1 MLRNFGKNRTWSLVI
16 LYIGILFL
24 LAAPCAFADT
34 GDLTEDIQN
43 DCMWPSVTCQ
53 NYAIGIFADVDN
65 IDNGGTYGIY
75 DTMLVMININGELY
89 GIGEMPSNKQFFF
102 TFFEINCGEPN
113 CSIDNTCDKGRFV
126 MRFVDMTAVGFMP
139 DDALTWTYK
148 TIPSLTFYMSHDACF
163 DFDDPRYDL
172 VDPYMQAKA
181 YKVVNNAIPANL
193 IDVNATQTDV
203 LTYDFTDADD
213 GIAEVYI
220 TTDHCENILDDLI
233 LRSDATVY
241 NTPVGTNV
249 IVPVSD
255 DVTVTFDQVTVA
267 GNTTVT
273 ESVTTA
279 HPVPGDFSVCD
290 PPVYY
295 NIETTATE
303 IGDIEVCIHY
313 ADSCDESDIRLLHY
327 DGGVWVDVTEAVD
340 IISNMVC
347 GTVSH
352 LSEFVV
358 ATAVSEE
365 PPICSE
371 TEGDLDGDCDVDM
384 ADVNIFRS
392 VLGTSAGE
400 PAYSVCADI
409 DEDGRITMN
418 DYRLIRPMFTGPGSG
433 CP

>member
-1 MLRNFGKNRTWSLVI
+1 MLRDFGKNGTLSLVI

-24 LAAPCAFADT
+24 LAAPRAFADT
-34 GDLTEDIQN
+34 DDLTADIQSYYMFPN
-43 DCMWPSVTCQ
+43 ITCQ

-65 IDNGGTYGIY
+65 ADNGGTYGIY

-89 GIGEMPSNKQFFF
+89 GMVEMPSNKQIFF
-102 TFFEINCGEPN
+102 TFPETNCGEPD
-113 CSIDNTCDKGRFV
+113 CTIGNTCDKGRFV
-126 MRFVDMTAVGFMP
+126 MRFVDMTAAGFVP
-139 DDALTWTYK
+139 DNSSTWTYK
-148 TIPSLTFYMSHDACF
+148 TIPSLTFYMSHDLCW
-163 DFDDPRYDL
+163 DYDDPRYDT
-172 VDPYMQAKA
+172 VDPYMQARA

-220 TTDHCENILDDLI
+220 TTDYCENTLDDLI
-233 LRSDATVY
+233 LRSGAPTH
-241 NTPVGTNV
+241 NTPEGINV
-249 IVPVSD
+249 TVLVSD
-255 DVTVTFDQVTVA
+255 DVTVTFDQVTEA

-273 ESVTTA
+273 ESVTTD

-303 IGDIEVCIHY
+303 LGDIEVCIHY
-313 ADSCDESDIRLLHY
+313 ADTCDESDLRLLHY
-327 DGGVWVDVTEAVD
+327 DEGLWVDVTETVD
-340 IISNMVC
+340 TVSNIVC

-358 ATAVSEE
+358 ATAVEE
-365 PPICSE
+365 AICSE

-384 ADVNIFRS
+384 DDVNIFRS

-400 PAYSVCADI
+400 PAYNVCADI
-409 DEDGRITMN
+409 DGDGRITMN
-418 DYRLIRPMFTGPGSG
+418 DYRFMRTLFTGPGPG